1 MTAGMAPG
9 PHEPRL
15 AVALLGGG
23 RIGRIHAGNAAAH
36 PALSLKYVIDPAGD
50 VAAALA
56 ARYGARVATLAG
68 ALEDPAVAGV
78 IVASPTDQHLTHCLQ
93 AAAAGK
99 AIFCEKPVDLS
110 VERARSAAG
119 VLGQARLFLGFNRRF
134 DPSFRALRQKLQ
146 AGAIGSLETLH
157 VISHDPAPPPVSYIK
172 VSGGL
177 FKDMT
182 IHDFDIA
189 RWLLAEP
196 VVEVY
201 AMAACLV
208 DPAIGAADDVDT
220 AKVLLRTAT
229 GRMALISNSRRSGYG
244 YDQRIEAFGSA
255 GSVRVD
261 NLTATAVALWREQG
275 AEQAPFQNFFLERYA
290 EAYRLEMDHF
300 AAVLRGEAPAV
311 GFADGIRA
319 LELAEAAGRSHA
331 TGRPVALSGGA

>member
-1 MTAGMAPG
+1 MSARPET
-9 PHEPRL
+9 RV
-15 AVALLGGG
+15 AVALIGGG
-23 RIGRIHAGNAAAH
+23 RIGKIHAANAAAH
-36 PALSLKYVIDPAGD
+36 PALSLKYVIDPVGD
-50 VAAALA
+50 AAALLA
-56 ARYGARVATLAG
+56 ARHGATATTLAS
-68 ALEDPAVAGV
+68 ALADRAVAGV
-78 IVASPTDQHLTHCLQ
+78 IVASPTDQHLAHCQQ

-110 VERARSAAG
+110 AERARAAAPA
-119 VLGQARLFLGFNRRF
+119 LGRARLFLGFNRRF
-134 DPSFRALRQKLQ
+134 DPNFRALRQKLQ
-146 AGAIGSLETLH
+146 AGTIGNLETLH
-157 VISHDPAPPPVSYIK
+157 IISHDPAPPPVSYIK

-182 IHDFDIA
+182 IHDFDVA

-196 VVEVY
+196 IVEVY

-220 AKVLLRTAT
+220 AKVLLRTAS
-229 GRMALISNSRRSGYG
+229 GRIALISNSRRSGYG

-261 NLTATAVALWREQG
+261 NMTASTVSVWDEDG
-275 AEQAPFQNFFLERYA
+275 ANRAPFQNFFLERYA

-300 AAVLRGEAPAV
+300 AAVLRGEEPAV
-311 GFADGIRA
+311 GFADGVHA
-319 LELAEAAGRSHA
+319 LELAEAAGRSYA

>member
-1 MTAGMAPG
+1 MSKPPSQST
-9 PHEPRL
+9 RS
-15 AVALLGGG
+15 AVALIGGG
-23 RIGRIHAGNAAAH
+23 RIGRIHAANAAAH
-36 PALSLKYVIDPAGD
+36 PALALKYVIDPIGD
-50 VAAALA
+50 AAAALA
-56 ARYGARVATLAG
+56 GRYGATATTLESALAD
-68 ALEDPAVAGV
+68 ATVAGV
-78 IVASPTDQHLTHCLQ
+78 IVASPTDQHLAHCLQ

-119 VLGQARLFLGFNRRF
+119 ALSQARLFLGFNRRF

-146 AGAIGSLETLH
+146 TGKIGNLETLH
-157 VISHDPAPPPVSYIK
+157 IISHDPAPPPVSYIK

-182 IHDFDIA
+182 IHDFDMA

-196 VVEVY
+196 IVEVY

-208 DPAIGAADDVDT
+208 DPAIGAADDIDT
-220 AKVLLRTAT
+220 AKVLLRTAS

-255 GSVRVD
+255 GSVRAD
-261 NLTATAVALWREQG
+261 NLTTTTVAVWGEEGATR
-275 AEQAPFQNFFLERYA
+275 APFQNFFLERYA

-300 AAVLRGEAPAV
+300 AAMLRGEEPAV
-311 GFADGIRA
+311 GFADGVRA
-319 LELAEAAGRSHA
+319 LELAEAAARSHA
-331 TGRPVALSGGA
+331 TTRPVALSGGA

>member
-1 MTAGMAPG
+1 MPSK
-9 PHEPRL
+9 HESRI
-15 AVALLGGG
+15 AVALIGGG
-23 RIGRIHAGNAAAH
+23 RIGKIHAGNVAAH
-36 PALSLKYVIDPAGD
+36 PALSLKYVIDPLGD
-50 VAAALA
+50 AAAALA
-56 ARYGARVATLAG
+56 ARYGATATTLDAALA
-68 ALEDPAVAGV
+68 DSTVAGV
-78 IVASPTDQHLTHCLQ
+78 IVASPTDQHLAHCLQ

-119 VLGQARLFLGFNRRF
+119 ALAKARLFLGFNRRF

-146 AGAIGSLETLH
+146 VGEIGSLETLH
-157 VISHDPAPPPVSYIK
+157 IISHDPAPPPVSYIK

-196 VVEVY
+196 IVEVY

-208 DPAIGAADDVDT
+208 DPAIGAADDIDT
-220 AKVLLRTAT
+220 AKVLLRTAS

-244 YDQRIEAFGSA
+244 YDQRIEAFGSE

-261 NLTATAVALWREQG
+261 NLTTTTVSVWDEEGATR
-275 AEQAPFQNFFLERYA
+275 APFQNFFLERYA

-300 AAVLRGEAPAV
+300 AAVLRGEEPTV
-311 GFADGIRA
+311 CFSDGVRA

>member
-1 MTAGMAPG
+1 MIIASKQETRP
-9 PHEPRL
+9 
-15 AVALLGGG
+15 AVALIGGG
-23 RIGRIHAGNAAAH
+23 RIGKIHAANAASH
-36 PALSLKYVIDPAGD
+36 PALSLKYVIDPNEEA
-50 VAAALA
+50 VAALA
-56 ARYGARVATLAG
+56 FRYGAAVTTLET
-68 ALEDPAVAGV
+68 ALADAAVAGV
-78 IVASPTDQHLTHCLQ
+78 IVASPTDQHLAHCLQ

-119 VLGQARLFLGFNRRF
+119 ALAKARLFLGFNRRF

-146 AGAIGSLETLH
+146 TGAIGNLETLH
-157 VISHDPAPPPVSYIK
+157 IISHDPAPPPVSYIK

-182 IHDFDIA
+182 IHDFDVA

-201 AMAACLV
+201 AMGACLV
-208 DPAIGAADDVDT
+208 DPAIGAADDIDT
-220 AKVLLRTAT
+220 AKVLLRTAS
-229 GRMALISNSRRSGYG
+229 GRMAVISNTRRSGYG

-255 GSVRVD
+255 GAVRVD
-261 NLTATAVALWREQG
+261 NLTDTTVAVWGEEGATR
-275 AEQAPFQNFFLERYA
+275 APFQNFFLERYA

-300 AAVLRGEAPAV
+300 AAVLRGEEPSV
-311 GFADGIRA
+311 GFADGVRA

>member
-1 MTAGMAPG
+1 MS
-9 PHEPRL
+9 RL
-15 AVALLGGG
+15 PSDSTRPAVALIGGG
-23 RIGRIHAGNAAAH
+23 RIGKIHAGNAAAH
-36 PALSLKYVIDPAGD
+36 PALSLKYVIDPIAD
-50 VAAALA
+50 AAAALA
-56 ARYGARVATLAG
+56 ARYGATATTLESALA
-68 ALEDPAVAGV
+68 DPTVAGV
-78 IVASPTDQHLTHCLQ
+78 IIASPTDQHLGHCLQ

-119 VLGQARLFLGFNRRF
+119 ALANARLFLGFNRRF

-146 AGAIGSLETLH
+146 AGTIGSLETLH
-157 VISHDPAPPPVSYIK
+157 IISHDPAPPPVSYIK

-177 FKDMT
+177 FKDMA

-208 DPAIGAADDVDT
+208 DPAIGAADDIDT
-220 AKVLLRTAT
+220 AKVLLRTAS

-244 YDQRIEAFGSA
+244 YDQRIEAFGSG

-261 NLTATAVALWREQG
+261 NLTTNTVAVWGEEGATR
-275 AEQAPFQNFFLERYA
+275 APFQNFFLQRYA
-290 EAYRLEMDHF
+290 EAYRSEMDHF
-300 AAVLRGEAPAV
+300 AAVLRGEEPAV
-311 GFADGIRA
+311 GFADGVRA
-319 LELAEAAGRSHA
+319 LELAEAAARSHV

>member
-1 MTAGMAPG
+1 MNVTAKEETRA
-9 PHEPRL
+9 
-15 AVALLGGG
+15 AIALIGGG
-23 RIGRIHAGNAAAH
+23 RIGKIHAANAASH
-36 PALSLKYVIDPAGD
+36 PALSLKYVIDPIGD
-50 VAAALA
+50 TAAVLA
-56 ARYGARVATLAG
+56 ARHGATAATLET
-68 ALEDPAVAGV
+68 ALADPAVAGV
-78 IVASPTDQHLTHCLQ
+78 IVASPTDQHLAHCLQ

-110 VERARSAAG
+110 LERARAAAAA
-119 VLGQARLFLGFNRRF
+119 LGEARLFLGFNRRF
-134 DPSFRALRQKLQ
+134 DPNFRALRQKLQ
-146 AGAIGSLETLH
+146 AGAIGNLETLH
-157 VISHDPAPPPVSYIK
+157 IVSHDPAPPPVSYIK

-182 IHDFDIA
+182 IHDFDVA

-208 DPAIGAADDVDT
+208 DPAIGAANDIDT
-220 AKVLLRTAT
+220 AKVLLRAAS
-229 GRMALISNSRRSGYG
+229 GRIALISNTRRSAYG
-244 YDQRIEAFGSA
+244 YDQRIEAFGSK

-261 NLTATAVALWREQG
+261 NLTTTSVAVWDEEG
-275 AEQAPFQNFFLERYA
+275 AARAPFQNFFLDRYA

-300 AAVLRGEAPAV
+300 AAVLRGESPAV
-311 GFADGIRA
+311 GFADGVHA

>member
-1 MTAGMAPG
+1 MS
-9 PHEPRL
+9 RL
-15 AVALLGGG
+15 PSDSTRPAIALIGGG
-23 RIGRIHAGNAAAH
+23 RIGKIHAGNAAAH
-36 PALSLKYVIDPAGD
+36 PALSLKYVIDPIGD
-50 VAAALA
+50 AAAALA
-56 ARYGARVATLAG
+56 ARYGATATTLDSALA
-68 ALEDPAVAGV
+68 DPTVAGV
-78 IVASPTDQHLTHCLQ
+78 IIASPTDQHLAHCLQ

-119 VLGQARLFLGFNRRF
+119 ALASARLFLGFNRRF

-146 AGAIGSLETLH
+146 AGTIGSLETLH
-157 VISHDPAPPPVSYIK
+157 IISHDPAPPPVSYIK

-220 AKVLLRTAT
+220 AKVLLRTAS
-229 GRMALISNSRRSGYG
+229 GRIALISNSRRSGYG
-244 YDQRIEAFGSA
+244 YDQRIEAFGSG

-261 NLTATAVALWREQG
+261 NLTTTTVAVWGEEGATR
-275 AEQAPFQNFFLERYA
+275 APFQNFFLQRYA
-290 EAYRLEMDHF
+290 EAYRSEMDHF
-300 AAVLRGEAPAV
+300 AAVLRGEEPAV
-311 GFADGIRA
+311 GFADGVRA
-319 LELAEAAGRSHA
+319 LELAEAAARSHA

>member
-1 MTAGMAPG
+1 MIVPFKQDTR
-9 PHEPRL
+9 H
-15 AVALLGGG
+15 AVALIGGG
-23 RIGRIHAGNAAAH
+23 RIGKIHAANVGSH
-36 PALSLKYVIDPAGD
+36 PALSLKYVIEPNAET
-50 VAAALA
+50 A
-56 ARYGARVATLAG
+56 ATLASRHG
-68 ALEDPAVAGV
+68 AAVTSLESALADAAVAGV
-78 IVASPTDQHLTHCLQ
+78 IVASPTDQHLSHCLQ

-99 AIFCEKPVDLS
+99 AIFCEKPLDLS
-110 VERARSAAG
+110 AERARSAAG
-119 VLGQARLFLGFNRRF
+119 ALAEARLFLGFNRRF

-146 AGAIGSLETLH
+146 AGAIGNLETLH
-157 VISHDPAPPPVSYIK
+157 IISHDPAPPPVSYVK

-182 IHDFDIA
+182 IHDFDVA

-220 AKVLLRTAT
+220 AKVLLRTAS
-229 GRMALISNSRRSGYG
+229 GRMAVISNTRRSGYG

-255 GSVRVD
+255 GAVRVD
-261 NLTATAVALWREQG
+261 NLTATTVAVWGEDG
-275 AEQAPFQNFFLERYA
+275 ARRAPFQNFFLERYA

-300 AAVLRGEAPAV
+300 AAVLRGEEPSV
-311 GFADGIRA
+311 GFADGVRA

>member
-1 MTAGMAPG
+1 MSTPSR
-9 PHEPRL
+9 HEARP
-15 AVALLGGG
+15 AVALIGGG
-23 RIGRIHAGNAAAH
+23 RIGKIHAANAAAH
-36 PALSLKYVIDPAGD
+36 PALALKYVIDPFGD
-50 VAAALA
+50 AAAALA
-56 ARYGARVATLAG
+56 RRYGAVATTLESALA
-68 ALEDPAVAGV
+68 DPAIAGV

-110 VERARSAAG
+110 VERARSAAAT
-119 VLGQARLFLGFNRRF
+119 LTQARLFLGFNRRF

-157 VISHDPAPPPVSYIK
+157 IISHDPAPPPVSYIK

-182 IHDFDIA
+182 IHDFDVA

-196 VVEVY
+196 IVEVY

-208 DPAIGAADDVDT
+208 DPAIGGADDVDT
-220 AKVLLRTAT
+220 AKVLLRTAS

-244 YDQRIEAFGSA
+244 YDQRIEAFGSGGA
-255 GSVRVD
+255 VRVD
-261 NLTATAVALWREQG
+261 NLTTTTVAAWEAG
-275 AEQAPFQNFFLERYA
+275 VTGAPFQNFFVERYA

-300 AAVLRGEAPAV
+300 AAVLSGEEPAV
-311 GFADGIRA
+311 GFTDGVRA
-319 LELAEAAGRSHA
+319 LELAEAAGRSQS

>member
-1 MTAGMAPG
+1 MSKPSANEA
-9 PHEPRL
+9 RL

-36 PALSLKYVIDPAGD
+36 PALSLKYVIDPVGD
-50 VAAALA
+50 AAAALA
-56 ARYGARVATLAG
+56 AHYGAAVTTMERALA
-68 ALEDPAVAGV
+68 DPTVAGV
-78 IVASPTDQHLTHCLQ
+78 IVASPTDQHLAHCQQ

-110 VERARSAAG
+110 VERARAAAG
-119 VLGQARLFLGFNRRF
+119 SLAQARLFLGFNRRF

-146 AGAIGSLETLH
+146 GGEIGSLETLH
-157 VISHDPAPPPVSYIK
+157 IVSHDPAPPPVSYIK

-182 IHDFDIA
+182 IHDFDMA

-196 VVEVY
+196 IVEVY

-208 DPAIGAADDVDT
+208 DPAIGAADDIDT
-220 AKVLLRTAT
+220 AKVLLRTAS

-244 YDQRIEAFGSA
+244 YDQRIEAFGSG
-255 GSVRVD
+255 GSVRAD
-261 NLTATAVALWREQG
+261 NLTTTTVAVWSEAGATR
-275 AEQAPFQNFFLERYA
+275 APFQNFFLERYA

-300 AAVLRGEAPAV
+300 AAVLRGEEPAV
-311 GFADGIRA
+311 GFVDGVHA
-319 LELAEAAGRSHA
+319 LELAEAAARSHA

>member
-1 MTAGMAPG
+1 MSMPSK
-9 PHEPRL
+9 HESRT
-15 AVALLGGG
+15 AVALIGGG
-23 RIGRIHAGNAAAH
+23 RIGKIHAGNAAAH
-36 PALSLKYVIDPAGD
+36 PALSLKFVIDPLGD
-50 VAAALA
+50 AAAALA
-56 ARYGARVATLAG
+56 ARYGAAATTLEAALA
-68 ALEDPAVAGV
+68 DPTVAGV
-78 IVASPTDQHLTHCLQ
+78 IVASPTDQHLAHCLQ

-119 VLGQARLFLGFNRRF
+119 ALAKARLFLGFNRRF

-146 AGAIGSLETLH
+146 VGEIGSLETLH
-157 VISHDPAPPPVSYIK
+157 IISHDPAPPPVSYIK

-196 VVEVY
+196 IVEVY

-208 DPAIGAADDVDT
+208 DPAIGAADDIDT
-220 AKVLLRTAT
+220 AKVLLRTAS

-244 YDQRIEAFGSA
+244 YDQRIEAFGSE
-255 GSVRVD
+255 GSVRAD
-261 NLTATAVALWREQG
+261 NLAITSVSVWDEEGATR
-275 AEQAPFQNFFLERYA
+275 APFQNFFLERYA
-290 EAYRLEMDHF
+290 EAYRSEMDHF
-300 AAVLRGEAPAV
+300 AAVLRGEEPAV
-311 GFADGIRA
+311 GFADGVRA